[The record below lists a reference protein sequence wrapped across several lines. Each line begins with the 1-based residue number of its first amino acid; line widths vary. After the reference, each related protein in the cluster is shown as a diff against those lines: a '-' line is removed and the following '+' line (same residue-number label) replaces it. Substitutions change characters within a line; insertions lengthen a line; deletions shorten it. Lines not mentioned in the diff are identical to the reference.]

1 MLLFSKL
8 WLARNFFQKW
18 WFTLRAKRML
28 GGYGEGLE
36 VNKRC
41 LFSRQTIVKDYCCFN
56 GMKILGGGKVHIGSY
71 FHSGTECMLITE
83 NHNYEGNQ
91 IPYDSTYIYKDIT
104 IEDFVWIGNRVIIMG
119 GVSIGEGAIIAAG
132 AVVTRDVPRC
142 AIVGGNPALIIKY
155 RDVAHFD
162 QLKQERKFH

>member
-1 MLLFSKL
+1 MIRIQSIYHTIYCIK
-8 WLARNFFQKW
+8 KW
-18 WFTLRAKRML
+18 WYTLRAKRVL
-28 GGYGEGLE
+28 ASYGKGLE
-36 VNKRC
+36 VNQKSY
-41 LFSRQTIVKDYCCFN
+41 FTNKTIIKDHSCFN
-56 GMKILGGGKVHIGSY
+56 GMNIVGRGKVLIGSY

-155 RDVAHFD
+155 RDVAHFN

>member
-1 MLLFSKL
+1 
-8 WLARNFFQKW
+8 
-18 WFTLRAKRML
+18 
-28 GGYGEGLE
+28 
-36 VNKRC
+36 
-41 LFSRQTIVKDYCCFN
+41 
-56 GMKILGGGKVHIGSY
+56 
-71 FHSGTECMLITE
+71 MLITE

-119 GVSIGEGAIIAAG
+119 GIRIGEGAIIAAG

>member
-1 MLLFSKL
+1 MT
-8 WLARNFFQKW
+8 A
-18 WFTLRAKRML
+18 
-28 GGYGEGLE
+28 
-36 VNKRC
+36 
-41 LFSRQTIVKDYCCFN
+41 
-56 GMKILGGGKVHIGSY
+56 HIS
-71 FHSGTECMLITE
+71 
-83 NHNYEGNQ
+83 N
-91 IPYDSTYIYKDIT
+91 IYKDIT